1 LRARRAESNASVFV
15 DVDDRWT
22 RAHAVRETMDYFRAV
37 LKKNE
42 ISLR

>member
-1 LRARRAESNASVFV
+1 LRARRAESSASVFV